1 MNRFIARFASVL
13 QFLYSTALVVVGAV
27 GIFTPHWEFPTL
39 YGIDPSGFSHD
50 SQANLLNQYRFLKA
64 VELGAG
70 LFCFANRPS
79 TLDGGR
85 GSLLF
90 LALVSLGIF
99 ARTLAWIADGRPSAL
114 FIGFLLFEVLL
125 FVVFVLHLRKSDG

>member
-1 MNRFIARFASVL
+1 MSGGLAKTASVL
-13 QFLYSTALVVVGAV
+13 QFVYSTALVVVGAV

-39 YGIDPSGFSHD
+39 YGIDPSGWSHD

-79 TLDGGR
+79 ILDGGR
-85 GSLLF
+85 ASLLF
-90 LALVSLGIF
+90 LSFVGLGVF
-99 ARTLAWIADGRPSAL
+99 ARALAWIADGRPSAL

-125 FVVFVLHLRKSDG
+125 FVVVALHLRTSDG

>member
-1 MNRFIARFASVL
+1 MNSFIARFASVL
-13 QFLYSTALVVVGAV
+13 QFLYSTALVVVGTV

-39 YGIDPSGFSHD
+39 FGIDPSGFSHD

-90 LALVSLGIF
+90 LALVSAGIF
-99 ARTLAWIADGRPSAL
+99 ARTLAWITDGRPSAL
-114 FIGFLLFEVLL
+114 FVGFLLFEVLL